1 MTVVILAGGLG
12 TRLSEYTNVIPK
24 PMVPVGDKPL
34 IWHIMSRFAKYGH
47 TEFVIALGY
56 RGEIIKQY
64 FLNYRTLNS
73 NFTLDMSDGKV
84 TIHDKEVPDWTVT
97 LIDTGQTTQT
107 GGRLRRLK
115 EYLGNQPFM
124 LTYGDGVADVDID
137 ALIQFH
143 EKQSRLVTVT
153 AVHPGARF
161 GELQIDKEIVTNF
174 AEKPQI
180 QQGWINGGFFV
191 MQPEFIDYIEN
202 DATILEREPLE
213 SIAHIGDLAAYS
225 HEGFWHCVD
234 TKRDLE
240 VLEKM
245 WTEEKAVWLL

>member
-1 MTVVILAGGLG
+1 MKVVILAGGLG

-47 TEFVIALGY
+47 TEFIIALGY

-73 NFTLDMSDGKV
+73 NFTLDMSDGDV
-84 TIHDKEVPDWTVT
+84 TIHDKEFPDWTVT

-115 EYLGNQPFM
+115 DYLGGEPFM
-124 LTYGDGVADVDID
+124 LTYGDGVANVDIN
-137 ALIQFH
+137 ALIRFH
-143 EKQSRLVTVT
+143 KKQTRMVTVT

-161 GELQIDKEIVTNF
+161 GELQIDQELVTNF

-191 MQPEFIDYIEN
+191 MEPEFIDCIV
-202 DATILEREPLE
+202 DDTTILEREPLE
-213 SIAHIGDLAAYS
+213 SIAQRGELAAFS

-245 WTEEKAVWLL
+245 WNEEKAVWLL

>member
-1 MTVVILAGGLG
+1 MKVVILAGGLG

-115 EYLGNQPFM
+115 DYLGDEPFM
-124 LTYGDGVADVDID
+124 LTYGDGIADVDIN

-143 EKQSRLVTVT
+143 KKQSRLVTVT
-153 AVHPGARF
+153 
-161 GELQIDKEIVTNF
+161 I
-174 AEKPQI
+174 
-180 QQGWINGGFFV
+180 
-191 MQPEFIDYIEN
+191 
-202 DATILEREPLE
+202 
-213 SIAHIGDLAAYS
+213 
-225 HEGFWHCVD
+225 
-234 TKRDLE
+234 
-240 VLEKM
+240 
-245 WTEEKAVWLL
+245 

>member
-1 MTVVILAGGLG
+1 MKVVILAGGMG

-73 NFTLDMSDGKV
+73 NFTIDMSAGEV

-115 EYLGNQPFM
+115 AYLGDEPFM
-124 LTYGDGVADVDID
+124 LTYGDGVANVDID
-137 ALIQFH
+137 ALLHFH
-143 EKQSRLVTVT
+143 RKQSRMVTVT

-161 GELQIDKEIVTNF
+161 GELQIDQELVTSF

-180 QQGWINGGFFV
+180 QQGWINGGFFI
-191 MQPEFIDYIEN
+191 MEPEFIGYIQN
-202 DATILEREPLE
+202 DSTILEREPLE
-213 SIAHIGDLAAYS
+213 SVAQKGQLAAYC

-245 WTEEKAVWLL
+245 WNEEEAIWLL

>member
-1 MTVVILAGGLG
+1 MKVVILAGGLG

-115 EYLGNQPFM
+115 DYLGDEPFM
-124 LTYGDGVADVDID
+124 LTYGDGIADVDID

-143 EKQSRLVTVT
+143 KKQSRLVTVT

-161 GELQIDKEIVTNF
+161 GELQIDQELVTNF

-191 MQPEFIDYIEN
+191 MEPGFIDYIEN
-202 DATILEREPLE
+202 DTTILEREPLE
-213 SIAHIGDLAAYS
+213 SIAQKGELVAYS

-245 WTEEKAVWLL
+245 WTEEKAIWLL